1 MKKRL
6 LSLLLAFALV
16 LSVLPAASVF
26 AANAYDLWID
36 GVQVTDGN
44 RHDILGGGEF
54 AYDNVL
60 KELYIY
66 KDYESEEVI
75 IDSHVDGLTIY
86 TCGDDARRL
95 VSTKNDVI
103 QLNAS
108 TTILG
113 SRLYLETKGPS
124 DIAAAICYIGSTGVL
139 TIKNSSVEAHGAWTI
154 NGYHEGSELHVDRSR
169 LSVYATKKAVAD
181 FGNIR
186 LTDCEIVQ
194 PLGGYVKFENSHMSI
209 VNVDGTDADRVEI
222 GEFFELWLDGT
233 QVTRT
238 NAYDPLG
245 DGTFAFDPDT
255 KTLTVKKDY
264 SSYSTTVY
272 NKINGL
278 TVTSVG
284 HHTLQSRANHVFI
297 NEEADMKF
305 SYADLTINAA
315 SVGIYH
321 KSETA
326 SYKLR
331 IVYSKLEIFAQWGI
345 CGEMKHEVV
354 KFEESDVDI
363 HTDHA
368 AVSDIGSKIEL
379 EGCHIT
385 PDDCAV
391 GFGRNS
397 IKQGA
402 DLAKDVHILPNVKEE
417 YPLYIRGWQVTNLN
431 CSNIGGDDIFSYDPK
446 TNELLVKGDVTYAG
460 RIIGGKIEG
469 LTIEFTKPA
478 TLLCTD
484 PDASAIELYDDATIE
499 ADNGTVAIRS
509 ASQANDAIYM
519 GSGANLTIASAN
531 DLQISGNHAILGS
544 GGKVF
549 FRNSNVTCSSKSGAV
564 MGFDSG
570 VRFAAC
576 GVKEP
581 AGYEIFDGEIRTN
594 GGTEAA
600 KKVVISTDAAPQAYE
615 LWVAGVQVN
624 DSFCD
629 DILGDGVF
637 SYDPAYKVL
646 TIAGDY
652 EATTGDWLIKSGI
665 EDLTIRVAAD
675 SELKVNGTLASV
687 LDLRA
692 NTKITGPYALY
703 CVAEAGGGVTVSEG
717 AKLSIED
724 AELYTAGGVCGILCN
739 TGSELFIDCSYV
751 AAKGDIA
758 ALAVMGGI
766 TIYGVRL
773 THPAGGYNGPDGYF
787 LNADGSFAK
796 EVEFTP
802 DEVETYPLSIDGVPV
817 TEANRRNI
825 LHDGPNTFSYDPAVK
840 TLCVNGSYTA
850 DLNLILSQIPGLR
863 ILFTNDLKLE
873 SRSGMVICTDQDLTL
888 RGEHDVTLAAKKDA
902 CILMDTSEEVTLTV
916 ADLDLTCR
924 GEYGIRGY
932 GEKEKLIIDNA
943 RVQTLCTECGICSF
957 GGGITLNKC
966 YIKDPADAKIEGTS
980 IVNADGDDLGTV
992 LIERGDKPTTPEPPD
1007 PPKPPDGKNP
1017 FVDVKSS
1024 DYFYD
1029 AVLWAYNRGV
1039 TTGTDATHFGPNATC
1054 TRGQIVTF
1062 LWRALGEP
1070 APTITKNPFV
1080 DVKES
1085 DYYYKAVLWAY
1096 ENGVTTGTDAT
1107 HFAPNAYCKREHAV
1121 AFLYRAAGKPA
1132 YTNKTNPFVDVSSD
1146 AYYYDAVLWA
1156 VEKNITKGM
1165 DEKHFGPSNS
1175 CQRCQIVTFL
1185 YRFMNP

>member
-6 LSLLLAFALV
+6 LSLLLVFALA
-16 LSVLPAASVF
+16 LSLLPAASVF

-44 RHDILGGGEF
+44 CHDILGGGEF
-54 AYDNVL
+54 AYSPSL

-75 IDSHVDGLTIY
+75 IDSHVDGLKIY
-86 TCGDDARRL
+86 TGGDDARRL

-113 SRLYLETKGPS
+113 SKLYLETKGPS
-124 DIAAAICYIGSTGVL
+124 GIAAAICYIGSTGVL
-139 TIKNSSVEAHGAWTI
+139 TIKDSVLEAHGAWTI

-194 PLGGYVKFENSHMSI
+194 PLGGYVKSENNHMSI
-209 VNVDGTDADRVEI
+209 VNIDGTDADHVEI
-222 GEFFELWLDGT
+222 GEYFELWLDGT

-264 SSYSTTVY
+264 SSYSATVY

-331 IVYSKLEIFAQWGI
+331 IVCSKLEIFAQWGI

-385 PDDCAV
+385 QDDCAV
-391 GFGRNS
+391 AFGRNS

-431 CSNIGGDDIFSYDPK
+431 CSNIGGDDIFSYDAK
-446 TNELLVKGDVTYAG
+446 TNELLVKGDVSYAG
-460 RIIGGKIEG
+460 CIIAAKLEG
-469 LTIEFTKPA
+469 LKIVFMEDVK
-478 TLLCTD
+478 LQCTD
-484 PDASAIELYDDATIE
+484 PDACAIELYDDAVIE
-499 ADNGTVAIRS
+499 ADQGTVVIQS

-519 GSGANLTIASAN
+519 GAGADLTVSFAN
-531 DLQISGNHAILGS
+531 DLRVSGDRAILGS

-549 FRNSNVTCSSKSGAV
+549 FRNSDVTCSSKSGAV
-564 MGFDSG
+564 LGFGNG

-576 GVKEP
+576 GIKEP
-581 AGYEIFDGEIRTN
+581 AAHEIFNGEIRAKD
-594 GGTEAA
+594 GTETA

-615 LWVAGVQVN
+615 LWIKGIQVN

-637 SYDPAYKVL
+637 SYDPANKVL
-646 TIAGDY
+646 TVAGDC
-652 EATTGDWLIKSGI
+652 EAPTGEQLVRSGI
-665 EDLTIRVAAD
+665 DGLTIRVAKDSVLKAD
-675 SELKVNGTLASV
+675 ASLASV

-692 NTKITGPYALY
+692 KTTITGPYALY
-703 CVAEAGGGVTVSEG
+703 CVAENGGGITMSEG
-717 AKLSIED
+717 GKLLVID
-724 AELYTAGGVCGILCN
+724 AELYASGLICGILCN
-739 TGSELFIDCSYV
+739 EGSGLFINASYV
-751 AAKGDIA
+751 ATKGDIA

-766 TIYGVRL
+766 TVMNVKKTR
-773 THPAGGYNGPDGYF
+773 PEGGYFGPDGYF
-787 LNADGSFAK
+787 LNADGSFAT

-802 DEVETYPLSIDGVPV
+802 DGIETYPLSIDGVVV
-817 TEANRRNI
+817 TSANHRNI
-825 LHDGPNTFSYDPAVK
+825 LHDGPETFSYDPEAKV
-840 TLCVNGSYTA
+840 LCVNGSYTA
-850 DLNLILSQIPGLR
+850 EGNLILSEVPDLR
-863 ILFTNDLKLE
+863 ILFTNDSKLE
-873 SRSGMVICTDQDLTL
+873 STSGAVICADQNLKL
-888 RGEHDVTLAAKKDA
+888 CGEKNVTLVAKSDMASFVDSLVAPLSLINALIAYIGKKKH
-902 CILMDTSEEVTLTV
+902 EEVTDTLERLEAV
-916 ADLDLTCR
+916 R
-924 GEYGIRGY
+924 
-932 GEKEKLIIDNA
+932 KEHQ
-943 RVQTLCTECGICSF
+943 V
-957 GGGITLNKC
+957 
-966 YIKDPADAKIEGTS
+966 Y
-980 IVNADGDDLGTV
+980 
-992 LIERGDKPTTPEPPD
+992 
-1007 PPKPPDGKNP
+1007 
-1017 FVDVKSS
+1017 
-1024 DYFYD
+1024 
-1029 AVLWAYNRGV
+1029 
-1039 TTGTDATHFGPNATC
+1039 
-1054 TRGQIVTF
+1054 
-1062 LWRALGEP
+1062 
-1070 APTITKNPFV
+1070 TK
-1080 DVKES
+1080 
-1085 DYYYKAVLWAY
+1085 
-1096 ENGVTTGTDAT
+1096 
-1107 HFAPNAYCKREHAV
+1107 
-1121 AFLYRAAGKPA
+1121 
-1132 YTNKTNPFVDVSSD
+1132 
-1146 AYYYDAVLWA
+1146 
-1156 VEKNITKGM
+1156 
-1165 DEKHFGPSNS
+1165 
-1175 CQRCQIVTFL
+1175 
-1185 YRFMNP
+1185 